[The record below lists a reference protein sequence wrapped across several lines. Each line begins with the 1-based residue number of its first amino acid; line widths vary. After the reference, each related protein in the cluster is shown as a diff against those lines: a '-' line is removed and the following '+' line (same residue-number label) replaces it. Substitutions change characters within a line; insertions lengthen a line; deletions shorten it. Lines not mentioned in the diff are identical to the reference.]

1 MGNWLDYDE
10 HLRPEHLMQTGGT
23 ATYKISGV
31 GEVTLDGTAN
41 KPRPVLYFDGVP
53 QYLLLNDSNRL
64 GLVRWFG
71 VEQQLC
77 FGRLVVLRVEKMDDG
92 QNGIVLSQAADGATV
107 TNPKPA
113 YDFKARSLELK
124 NMRDELTRLG
134 GIPPI
139 LHAGKWTPAELE
151 AQIQLTSGSISS
163 LHGVRGEGPFEKSAL
178 EKDALEKGGRKE
190 REACA
195 PFAPFSKV

>member
-1 MGNWLDYDE
+1 MGNWLDYDAC
-10 HLRPEHLMQTGGT
+10 LRPEHLMQTGGA
-23 ATYKISGV
+23 ATYKISDV
-31 GEVTLDGTAN
+31 GEVTLDDKTT
-41 KPRPVLYFDGVP
+41 KPRPILYFDGVP

-71 VEQQLC
+71 VEQSLC
-77 FGRLVVLRVEKMDDG
+77 IGRLVVLRVEKMDNG
-92 QNGIVLSQAADGATV
+92 KNGIVLSQAPDGATV

-113 YDFKARSLELK
+113 YDFKARSLVLK
-124 NMRDELTRLG
+124 NLREELIKLG

-163 LHGVRGEGPFEKSAL
+163 LRGVRGDGPL
-178 EKDALEKGGRKE
+178 EKNALEKGGRKE